1 MASYLNELKSTNKI
15 YHEEGRMAQIRIAI
29 IDQNGGTKTTVELP
43 DDVPMNQLIPAL
55 VESLQ
60 LPTHQGRN
68 LLTYRLD
75 NLEDRTRIGDDETL
89 SEAGIEAGTALS
101 LLPEV
106 TAGQRG
112 LL

>member
-1 MASYLNELKSTNKI
+1 
-15 YHEEGRMAQIRIAI
+15 MAQIRIAI

-43 DDVPMNQLIPAL
+43 DDVPMNELIPAL

-68 LLTYRLD
+68 LITYRLD
-75 NLEDRTRIGDDETL
+75 NIKDGTRIG
-89 SEAGIEAGTALS
+89 IEIGTPLS